1 MRRRLMAGKNPRQ
14 PNAVLALIAKHS
26 KAKAKPVPVRQVT
39 PKGQIIPS
47 ASLWSRLRKRK
58 P

>member
-1 MRRRLMAGKNPRQ
+1 MAGKNPRQ